1 MSHRERASDVAAQ
14 ARDLTCLGDPCGAP
28 VLHGV
33 GGILS
38 LTALAAAL
46 VVVGTSR
53 GAVLPPAAQPVRSI
67 AVPPFRML
75 ENGPGDRFL
84 GVGLADEII
93 ARLNPLHSL
102 VVRSANA
109 VQFDAPT
116 RDVVDY
122 GRALGVEAVLDGS
135 IQRSGEH
142 LRVTADLVRVAD
154 RTSIWAGQFD
164 ETSGSLTIEDSISA
178 KVVDALVLALSPGI
192 GPSRGFARPECI
204 GYTHS
209 LRRAQTPQPPAVR
222 VPDGRR
228 GVDAAE
234 VGKRT
239 AVNDEF
245 GLSFD
250 RQLDRRVLLGR
261 FRVRGD
267 REQPITEQVLHGA
280 VRRGDSLDASDRAD
294 CRCGRHLPSGG
305 NDDVHCRAQRPTIDR
320 TESRPRLSCGGERP
334 ERNQQCHER
343 QSNGPV
349 DEMMPADLRIH
360 GSLSARLDAVLP
372 MEPAQRG

>member
-1 MSHRERASDVAAQ
+1 MSDSAEVSYEFGSFHLNPRERWLLVDGRPLSLTPKAFLTLVALVERGGQLIDKQELMDRLWPDAVVEEGTLARNISDLRRV
-14 ARDLTCLGDPCGAP
+14 LGEGPGERKYIETVPKRGYRFVAP
-28 VLHGV
+28 VRVIANSPVTSPPRLVTSPASAIRAAHQFFTAWY
-33 GGILS
+33 GILS

-53 GAVLPPAAQPVRSI
+53 GAAPAPAAQPVRSI
-67 AVPPFRML
+67 AVPPFRLL

-164 ETSGSLTIEDSISA
+164 ETSTDLLTIEDSISA
-178 KVVDALVLALSPGI
+178 KVVDALVLALRLGS
-192 GPSRGFARPECI
+192 GP
-204 GYTHS
+204 
-209 LRRAQTPQPPAVR
+209 RAASHDPNASATPTLCGVPRLPQPPAVR
-222 VPDGRR
+222 VPRWSTWG
-228 GVDAAE
+228 
-234 VGKRT
+234 
-239 AVNDEF
+239 
-245 GLSFD
+245 
-250 RQLDRRVLLGR
+250 
-261 FRVRGD
+261 
-267 REQPITEQVLHGA
+267 
-280 VRRGDSLDASDRAD
+280 
-294 CRCGRHLPSGG
+294 
-305 NDDVHCRAQRPTIDR
+305 
-320 TESRPRLSCGGERP
+320 
-334 ERNQQCHER
+334 
-343 QSNGPV
+343 
-349 DEMMPADLRIH
+349 
-360 GSLSARLDAVLP
+360 
-372 MEPAQRG
+372 